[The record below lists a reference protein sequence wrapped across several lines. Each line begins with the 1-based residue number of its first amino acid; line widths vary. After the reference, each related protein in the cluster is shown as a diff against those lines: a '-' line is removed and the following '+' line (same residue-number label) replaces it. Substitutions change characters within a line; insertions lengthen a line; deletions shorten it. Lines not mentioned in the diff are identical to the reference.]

1 MDIQE
6 ETMEVPR
13 AQQWYKGH
21 KLKRAV
27 MSAKQDETLRDSQV
41 DAEDGDQKVNS

>member
-1 MDIQE
+1 
-6 ETMEVPR
+6 
-13 AQQWYKGH
+13 
-21 KLKRAV
+21 